1 MIKTFAA
8 IDVGSYGIGMKI
20 FEISKKGMKE
30 IDYVR
35 HRIELG
41 SDIYQWGKLSFEK
54 MDELCDVLGRFT
66 EIMKTYRTDSYRA
79 YGTSAIREAENTL
92 IIQEQMKIKTG
103 LLLEVLSNA
112 EQRYLIY
119 KSVASKGEAFTH
131 FIEKGTAIVDV
142 GGGSIQVSLFDKD
155 KLFATQN
162 MRIGILR
169 IREMLRNLQPKSS
182 HYERLIEEL
191 VDHELHMFKKLYL
204 KDCNIKNIIVIDDY
218 ISYIMGKLSEGF
230 SLDTIT
236 SEQYMKFLNILR
248 EKSPEQVAKDM
259 GIPEE
264 NSSLL
269 VPSAICY
276 KRMIEVMD
284 AETLWAPGVT
294 LSDGMAYD
302 YAEKNKIFKV
312 PHNFENDII
321 ACAKNISKRYMGS
334 KSTGTALETT
344 ALSIFDSM
352 KKVHGLGKRERLLL
366 QIASLLHDC
375 GKYISFTDV
384 EVCSY
389 NIIMSTEII
398 GLSQKEREIIA
409 NVVKYNVQYFLSFS
423 ELSIGSMMDE
433 RDYIVIAKLAA
444 ILRVANGLDRG
455 HKQKFKKL
463 KASVKE
469 KQLVLSLDSEMDF
482 TLEKGL
488 FQEKVNFFEEVF
500 SLKPVIKQKRIY
512 GSSINVERV
521 EDEGRDEF

>member
-8 IDVGSYGIGMKI
+8 IDVGSYEIGMKI

-276 KRMIEVMD
+276 K
-284 AETLWAPGVT
+284 
-294 LSDGMAYD
+294 
-302 YAEKNKIFKV
+302 
-312 PHNFENDII
+312 
-321 ACAKNISKRYMGS
+321 
-334 KSTGTALETT
+334 
-344 ALSIFDSM
+344 
-352 KKVHGLGKRERLLL
+352 
-366 QIASLLHDC
+366 QI
-375 GKYISFTDV
+375 
-384 EVCSY
+384 
-389 NIIMSTEII
+389 
-398 GLSQKEREIIA
+398 
-409 NVVKYNVQYFLSFS
+409 
-423 ELSIGSMMDE
+423 
-433 RDYIVIAKLAA
+433 
-444 ILRVANGLDRG
+444 
-455 HKQKFKKL
+455 
-463 KASVKE
+463 
-469 KQLVLSLDSEMDF
+469 
-482 TLEKGL
+482 
-488 FQEKVNFFEEVF
+488 
-500 SLKPVIKQKRIY
+500 
-512 GSSINVERV
+512 
-521 EDEGRDEF
+521 GRAHV